1 MSFTNGGGTLTLPS
15 PTHPPHVDM
24 SSAVHSLRRSLS
36 RSPSKFNSPPATAT
50 IDSASNS
57 ASASPQS
64 PCRRYTP
71 AKKSALASPETPSCD
86 STGTPGPSTTAS
98 TRFDPPTSTTPSGSP
113 TRKINKSPT
122 RLFPLSNVACLQ
134 PDAFDSTPLRNSLKL
149 SLRSTR
155 SNRGLKASPSR
166 VISKPRASPKS
177 PFPPRRALGLSE
189 SSQSGNLVLPTFAG
203 FDSPGQENAPATA
216 PASPLTAT
224 SNTDKITRH
233 SFHLDVTGNS
243 SNLLKTLHPGVELI
257 PGLSVGQKRS
267 DQMDIDSGNV
277 GSPVAKRRSLHGI
290 ANSSPINNITAND
303 NIFGGSSTPNR
314 TSGFDIHEESSKTN
328 YELSSLAM
336 PPPREPVASPNP
348 TARQRSSLRR
358 STLRERT
365 SWGRRAGA
373 QQLSQMGGD
382 FSTPVSRTRPRLS
395 MDQFVPPQDP
405 HFSPNVM
412 LPPSTTLDR
421 PQRHPL
427 SRSLKPSESGGHLLD
442 GSPTAFPEPFVPPKT
457 KIPGLSFSKSVPYG
471 LTNPM
476 APPPN
481 PISMTPRNHTQ
492 TPIMATPNQNPLR
505 GKPRSF
511 MSTSL
516 ISKVNR
522 NPEDD
527 RKMIVPDTPCKKQT
541 HGYAT
546 YPPPP
551 GSALKKSGRLSFGTE
566 PGTPLSNDS
575 LFGDTS
581 SINFGT
587 PNPRGLGLF
596 QRLSRHSRRGS
607 VLDLDTDERQTA
619 ASKTGTSTPDSDI
632 GSRDLDLPPTPS
644 RNPATPATNVN
655 PQDSPSAN
663 RYSNPFSATRK
674 FTRQVSSEINGEVNG
689 SPLTRRKSR
698 LTALK
703 LSSPSA
709 GFLDVPRTPRET
721 SIGPDGTRLTLSK
734 SSANLNAETPATP
747 TTGMRSHRVVTP
759 VNPGQRINRMELDDD
774 LAKRFGRVDP
784 IGTGEFSTVYR
795 VAYPKEDSTTPVSTP
810 NFRSSLFRST
820 PRPPPPGSAFAVK
833 KTRHPYHGTRDR
845 EIKLREARILS
856 QLTHTSHIVRYIDS
870 WEVEGHLY
878 IQSEYCDN
886 GTLDKFLASIGRQGR
901 LDDFR
906 IWKVLHDLVLG
917 LQEIHT
923 AGFIHL
929 DLKPANIFITHQ
941 GVIKI
946 GDFGLAA
953 AWPVEKSIN
962 SEGDREYIGPEI
974 LEGKFD
980 KPADVFSLGIIM
992 IEMACNVVLPENGP
1006 TWVALRSGDL
1016 SDVPSLTF
1024 GSVNDLSQA
1033 STATDL
1039 SCLEPS
1045 PSRFSVA
1052 SNDGEPVSTGVP
1064 DFGPTDFPA
1073 LEEPPSFMVNEED
1086 MFSLDYLAAA
1096 MISPN
1101 PASRPTVEQILNW
1114 EAMRWVSER
1123 RRMPATIYEGRWG
1136 PSLQTAKMCQGE
1148 DTEMMDV

>member
-15 PTHPPHVDM
+15 PTHPAHVDM
-24 SSAVHSLRRSLS
+24 SSAVRSLRRSLS
-36 RSPSKFNSPPATAT
+36 RSPSKFNSPSSQAT
-50 IDSASNS
+50 IDGSGNS
-57 ASASPQS
+57 VSASPQS

-71 AKKSALASPETPSCD
+71 ALSTPETPSLD
-86 STGTPGPSTTAS
+86 SAPAADPSTT
-98 TRFDPPTSTTPSGSP
+98 TRFNPHSSTTPTDSP
-113 TRKINKSPT
+113 TRKINRSPT
-122 RLFPLSNVACLQ
+122 RLFPLSSSVNFQ
-134 PDAFDSTPLRNSLKL
+134 PDAFDSTPLRNSLKI

-166 VISKPRASPKS
+166 VISKPRGSPKS
-177 PFPPRRALGLSE
+177 AFPPRRALGLSE

-203 FDSPGQENAPATA
+203 FDASGQENAPATA
-216 PASPLTAT
+216 PGSPLNAT
-224 SNTDKITRH
+224 HNADKITRH
-233 SFHLDVTGNS
+233 SLHLDVTGNS
-243 SNLLKTLHPGVELI
+243 SNLLKTLNPGVDLI
-257 PGLSVGQKRS
+257 PGLSIGQKRS
-267 DQMDIDSGNV
+267 DQMDIDSGNA

-290 ANSSPINNITAND
+290 ATSSPINSITATD
-303 NIFGGSSTPNR
+303 NVFGGSSTPTK
-314 TSGFDIHEESSKTN
+314 TSSFDIHEEAGKAN

-336 PPPREPVASPNP
+336 PPPREPITSSPNP

-358 STLRERT
+358 TTLRERT

-373 QQLSQMGGD
+373 QQLSQMGGE
-382 FSTPVSRTRPRLS
+382 FATPISRTRPRLS
-395 MDQFVPPQDP
+395 MDQFVPPQDS

-412 LPPSTTLDR
+412 LPPSTIVDR

-442 GSPTAFPEPFVPPKT
+442 GSPTTFPEPFVPPKA

-471 LTNPM
+471 LPNPM

-481 PISMTPRNHTQ
+481 PISMTPGSQSQSRQ

-505 GKPRSF
+505 AKPRSF

-527 RKMIVPDTPCKKQT
+527 RKIVVPDTPCKKQN
-541 HGYAT
+541 HGFAT

-551 GSALKKSGRLSFGTE
+551 GSALKKSGRLSFSTE
-566 PGTPLSNDS
+566 PGTPLSTDS
-575 LFGDTS
+575 LFGES
-581 SINFGT
+581 ASINFGT

-607 VLDLDTDERQTA
+607 VLDRDIEDKQSSTPY
-619 ASKTGTSTPDSDI
+619 KTGASTPESDVA
-632 GSRDLDLPPTPS
+632 GLDIELPPTPS
-644 RNPATPATNVN
+644 RQPTSPPMNPS

-663 RYSNPFSATRK
+663 RYSNPFSATRR
-674 FTRQVSSEINGEVNG
+674 FTRQVSSEVSGDVVG
-689 SPLTRRKSR
+689 SPLTRRKNR

-709 GFLDVPRTPRET
+709 GFLDVPRTPRE
-721 SIGPDGTRLTLSK
+721 SSLGPDGGRLSLSR
-734 SSANLNAETPATP
+734 SSANLNGETPATP
-747 TTGMRSHRVVTP
+747 TTGMRSQRVVTP
-759 VNPGQRINRMELDDD
+759 VNPGQRLNRMELDDD

-795 VAYPKEDSTTPVSTP
+795 VAYPKEASTTPVGTP
-810 NFRSSLFRST
+810 DFRSSLFRST

-845 EIKLREARILS
+845 EIKLREARILA

-906 IWKVLHDLVLG
+906 IWKVLHDLTLG

-929 DLKPANIFITHQ
+929 DLKPANIFITHD

-1024 GSVNDLSQA
+1024 GSVNDLSQTSSA
-1033 STATDL
+1033 ADL
-1039 SCLEPS
+1039 NSLDPS
-1045 PSRFSVA
+1045 PSRHSVT
-1052 SNDGEPVSTGVP
+1052 SSDGEPIATGLP
-1064 DFGPTDFPA
+1064 DFGTTVFPA
-1073 LEEPPSFMVNEED
+1073 LEEPPSFMANEED
-1086 MFSLDYLAAA
+1086 VFSLDYLVTA
-1096 MISPN
+1096 MINPN
-1101 PASRPTVEQILNW
+1101 PASRPTVEQILSW
-1114 EAMRWVSER
+1114 EAMRWVVAR

-1136 PSLQTAKMCQGE
+1136 PSLDTPAKLCQAE